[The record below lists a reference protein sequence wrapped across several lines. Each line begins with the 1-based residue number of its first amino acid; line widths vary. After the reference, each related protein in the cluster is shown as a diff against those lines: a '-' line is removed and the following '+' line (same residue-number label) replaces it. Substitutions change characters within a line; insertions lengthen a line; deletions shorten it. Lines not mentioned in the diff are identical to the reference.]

1 MVRTSHSMLLCLSL
15 AASVCPFATGAI
27 TVLGSSVM
35 SGRANSLV
43 FPFAAEYFGGGS
55 LYESVW
61 KDAEVAG
68 ASARSSVVTDSVP
81 DPAHAGWPGVC
92 GSFRGVGDAF
102 ASVSRPSGSSAQ
114 ASSRVGLAFT
124 SDGIFGITF
133 KTAGQGTIELRGPEG
148 EVVAACSGNNEIIG
162 FLKSGSYMLI
172 AEVFVDVNLSSSL
185 EDHVSESGSFEFT
198 VPGAGTVSGLGV
210 GLGVLHCLRRRR
222 RPAGD

>member
-1 MVRTSHSMLLCLSL
+1 MVRTSHSVLLCLSL

-81 DPAHAGWPGVC
+81 DPAHVGWPEVC
-92 GSFRGVGDAF
+92 GSFHGVGDAF

-124 SDGIFGITF
+124 SDGIFGITL
-133 KTAGQGTIELRGPEG
+133 KTAGLGMIELRGPDG
-148 EVVAACSGNNEIIG
+148 EVVAATSGNNEIIG
-162 FLKSGSYMLI
+162 FLKPGSYMLI
-172 AEVFVDVNLSSSL
+172 AEVFVEVNLSSSL
-185 EDHVSESGSFEFT
+185 EDSVSNSGAFEFT
-198 VPGAGTVSGLGV
+198 VPEPASLAL
-210 GLGVLHCLRRRR
+210 LGVLLAVRRRR
-222 RPAGD
+222 

>member
-1 MVRTSHSMLLCLSL
+1 MLLCLSL

-61 KDAEVAG
+61 KNAEVAG

-92 GSFRGVGDAF
+92 GSFHGVGDAF

-114 ASSRVGLAFT
+114 ASARVGLAFT

-133 KTAGQGTIELRGPEG
+133 KTAGLGMIELRGPDG
-148 EVVAACSGNNEIIG
+148 AVVATCSGNNEIIG
-162 FLKSGSYMLI
+162 FLNPGSYMLI
-172 AEVFVDVNLSSSL
+172 AEVIVDVDLSASL
-185 EDHVSESGSFEFT
+185 EDHVSESGAFEFT
-198 VPGAGTVSGLGV
+198 VPEPASLAV
-210 GLGVLHCLRRRR
+210 LGVLLAVRRRR
-222 RPAGD
+222 